1 MKIIMFLFLFM
12 RIIKI
17 KKLYNA
23 PSMQLLMELSLVS
36 AMGCVGL
43 VDVAV
48 SRFESPV
55 NTGFV
60 DDTGTAVVRQ
70 HTEEQRII
78 RSEIVIEG
86 DEPAEIPAEKGIR
99 LSLGELDTSSER
111 LSRLHHMS
119 VSDRRPVAWAVERL
133 ELLYNQHGAFK
144 RRQVH
149 YAFSRV
155 GGGRCCRKGQQR
167 HEEHYQPP
175 HRTTGITGLT
185 TGLRMSVLSLS
196 SLSLLLNSNVRSHG
210 VEPKLS
216 STTTR
221 YLCSPEDFAV

>member
-86 DEPAEIPAEKGIR
+86 DKPAEIPAEQGIR
-99 LSLGELDTSSER
+99 LSLGELDTASER
-111 LSRLHHMS
+111 LPRLHH
-119 VSDRRPVAWAVERL
+119 VAVAYRRPVAWAV
-133 ELLYNQHGAFK
+133 
-144 RRQVH
+144 
-149 YAFSRV
+149 
-155 GGGRCCRKGQQR
+155 
-167 HEEHYQPP
+167 
-175 HRTTGITGLT
+175 
-185 TGLRMSVLSLS
+185 
-196 SLSLLLNSNVRSHG
+196 
-210 VEPKLS
+210 
-216 STTTR
+216 
-221 YLCSPEDFAV
+221 

>member
-167 HEEHYQPP
+167 HEEHQ
-175 HRTTGITGLT
+175 
-185 TGLRMSVLSLS
+185 
-196 SLSLLLNSNVRSHG
+196 
-210 VEPKLS
+210 
-216 STTTR
+216 
-221 YLCSPEDFAV
+221 

>member
-1 MKIIMFLFLFM
+1 
-12 RIIKI
+12 
-17 KKLYNA
+17 
-23 PSMQLLMELSLVS
+23 MQLLMEFSLIT
-36 AMGCVGL
+36 AMRCVGL

-48 SRFESPV
+48 ARFESPV
-55 NTGFV
+55 NAGFV
-60 DDTGTAVVRQ
+60 DNAGTAVVCQ
-70 HTEEQRII
+70 DSEEQRII
-78 RSEIVIEG
+78 RPEIVIEG
-86 DEPAEIPAEKGIR
+86 YELAEIPAEQGIR
-99 LSLGELDTSSER
+99 LSFGKLDTASER
-111 LSRLHHMS
+111 LTRLHHVS
-119 VSDRRPVAWAVERL
+119 VSDRRPVARAVECL
-133 ELLYNQHGAFK
+133 ELLYNQHGTFK

-175 HRTTGITGLT
+175 HRTTGVTGLT
-185 TGLRMSVLSLS
+185 TGLRIPVLSLS

-210 VEPKLS
+210 AEPKLS

>member
-1 MKIIMFLFLFM
+1 MFLFLFM
-12 RIIKI
+12 IIIKI

-23 PSMQLLMELSLVS
+23 PSMQLLMEFPLVT

-43 VDVAV
+43 VDVTVA
-48 SRFESPV
+48 RFKSPV
-55 NTGFV
+55 NAGFV

-70 HTEEQRII
+70 HTKEQRII

-86 DEPAEIPAEKGIR
+86 YEPAEIPAEKGIR
-99 LSLGELDTSSER
+99 LSLGELDTADER
-111 LSRLHHMS
+111 LTRLHHVP
-119 VSDRRPVAWAVERL
+119 VSDSRPVAWTVKRL

-155 GGGRCCRKGQQR
+155 GGGRCCHKGQQR

-175 HRTTGITGLT
+175 HRITGVTGLT
-185 TGLRMSVLSLS
+185 TGLRMPVLSLS

>member
-1 MKIIMFLFLFM
+1 
-12 RIIKI
+12 
-17 KKLYNA
+17 
-23 PSMQLLMELSLVS
+23 MQLLMELPLVS

-48 SRFESPV
+48 ARFESPV

-60 DDTGTAVVRQ
+60 DYTGTAVVRQ

-86 DEPAEIPAEKGIR
+86 DEPAEIPAEQGIR
-99 LSLGELDTSSER
+99 LSLGELDTASER
-111 LSRLHHMS
+111 LTRLHHVPVTDS
-119 VSDRRPVAWAVERL
+119 GPVAWAVERL

-144 RRQVH
+144 RGQVH

-155 GGGRCCRKGQQR
+155 GGRCCRKGQQR
-167 HEEHYQPP
+167 HEEHCQSS
-175 HRTTGITGLT
+175 HRTTGVTGLT
-185 TGLRMSVLSLS
+185 TGLRMTVLSLS
-196 SLSLLLNSNVRSHG
+196 SLSLLLNSKVRSHG